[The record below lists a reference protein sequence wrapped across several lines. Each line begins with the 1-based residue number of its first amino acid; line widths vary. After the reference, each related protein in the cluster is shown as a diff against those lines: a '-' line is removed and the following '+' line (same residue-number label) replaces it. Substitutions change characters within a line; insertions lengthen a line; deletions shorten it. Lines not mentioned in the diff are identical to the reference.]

1 MTPSPAIFEDATPL
15 LADVDAL
22 RAKADKDG
30 FLFFRALVPAAPLLE
45 LRRDMVSVLDRY
57 GWIKP
62 GSDPMDGLLHQP
74 ALDAVPDS
82 EMRPDIGVT
91 AAMYDEIQRLQSFHA
106 TPHHPNLV
114 GVMRQLLG
122 EEILVHPRHIA
133 RMISSHR
140 TIAPTPEHQDFIH
153 VQGTAETWTCWL
165 PLSDCPRAMGG
176 LTVLRGSNHQ
186 GVIELE
192 PREGAGGKGVQLCP
206 NETDWVEGDY
216 QLGDALFFSSLTVHR
231 ALPSQMRD
239 RIRLSLDVSYQS
251 ENADIDKYSLLPHCS
266 LTWEEV
272 YADWPTPE
280 FQYFWRDKS
289 LNLSVWQ
296 DQLRWQRQRI
306 CS

>member
-1 MTPSPAIFEDATPL
+1 MKLTPALFEDATPL
-15 LADVDAL
+15 LGDVNAL
-22 RAKADKDG
+22 RAKAAQDG
-30 FLFFRALVPAAPLLE
+30 FLFFRALVPVPPLLG
-45 LRRDMVSVLDRY
+45 LRRDMVTVLDRY

-62 GSDPMDGLLHQP
+62 GSDPMDGFLHQP

-82 EMRPDIGVT
+82 EMRTDIGVS
-91 AAMYDEIQRLQSFHA
+91 AAMYDDVQRLQSFHA
-106 TPHHPNLV
+106 MPHHPNLV
-114 GVMRQLLG
+114 GVMEQLLG

-140 TIAPTPEHQDFIH
+140 TIHPTPEHQDFIH
-153 VQGTAETWTCWL
+153 IQGTAKTWTCWL
-165 PLSDCPRAMGG
+165 PLGDCPRAMGG

-186 GVIELE
+186 GVIDLE

-231 ALPSQMRD
+231 ALRSHMRD
-239 RIRLSLDVSYQS
+239 RIRLSLDVRYQS
-251 ENADIDKYSLLPHCS
+251 ERAAIEKASLLPHCS
-266 LTWEEV
+266 LTWEEI
-272 YADWPTPE
+272 YAEWPNSD
-280 FQYFWRDKS
+280 FQYYWREKS
-289 LNLSVWQ
+289 LRLSRWQ